1 MAADSCDIFEMED
14 TTKKEKYVFPQ
25 KKTLKLKIRKIL
37 YRRLPILEWL
47 PKYNKVTAVSD
58 LIAGVTLGLTL
69 IPQSIAYASLANLTA
84 QYGLYS
90 SFMGK
95 YRELFLKIIIESELT
110 IKCRCRNNTVFF
122 FWNCK
127 RSIDRSH
134 KFDVIIDI
142 TILQRTID

>member
-14 TTKKEKYVFPQ
+14 THKKEKYVFPE
-25 KKTLKLKIRKIL
+25 KKTLKLKIRKML
-37 YRRLPILEWL
+37 YRRLPIVEWL
-47 PKYNKVTAVSD
+47 PKYNKITAASD

-95 YRELFLKIIIESELT
+95 YHIKFIQKI
-110 IKCRCRNNTVFF
+110 V
-122 FWNCK
+122 
-127 RSIDRSH
+127 
-134 KFDVIIDI
+134 
-142 TILQRTID
+142 